1 MSMDD
6 IYKFDNLE
14 DAFVAIDNNEL
25 TEDAPFN
32 VNNTSCYYIGKR
44 EKLLDGISMLV
55 YKFTLI
61 YAFQAEVEIATT
73 GKRGGDAGHGGR
85 TYISIKSSEET
96 DAFSPVKI
104 SVEGDMEL
112 SAIVDSMSL
121 FLALLGHVESN
132 KKTLPW
138 CELPYNC

>member
-32 VNNTSCYYIGKR
+32 VNNTSCYYIGKH

-73 GKRGGDAGHGGR
+73 GKRGVMLG
-85 TYISIKSSEET
+85 
-96 DAFSPVKI
+96 
-104 SVEGDMEL
+104 M
-112 SAIVDSMSL
+112 VDVL
-121 FLALLGHVESN
+121 IYLLNQVRKQTHFH
-132 KKTLPW
+132 L
-138 CELPYNC
+138 